1 MDSEKLKEVTD
12 RLNTY
17 RNKVK
22 ELEGKVYTVALKKV
36 KELLEDVLYERFK
49 YPENYYETVLTGDS
63 VLIQKDGFELS
74 LYPTN
79 VYLSMGNTSINLD
92 EMVGCGWDYFDKF
105 VNRLRRWM
113 ITKDEKD
120 KDYCIKCLSEIFS

>member
-1 MDSEKLKEVTD
+1 MDSEELKEVTD

-22 ELEGKVYTVALKKV
+22 ELEGKVYIVALKKT

-49 YPENYYETVLTGDS
+49 YPENYYEIVLTGDS

-105 VNRLRRWM
+105 VKRLRRWM
-113 ITKDEKD
+113 IAKDEKD
-120 KDYCIKCLSEIFS
+120 KDYCIKCLDEIFS